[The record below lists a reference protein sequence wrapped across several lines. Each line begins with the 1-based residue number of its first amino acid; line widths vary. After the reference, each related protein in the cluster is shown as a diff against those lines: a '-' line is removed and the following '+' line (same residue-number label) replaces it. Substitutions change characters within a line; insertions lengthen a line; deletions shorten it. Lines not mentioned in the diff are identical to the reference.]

1 MMQIPRTYRTRLIT
15 YIAVLLAFLVGV
27 LVVTYG
33 SSRELVLDEAH
44 NRLAGLAQQLEG
56 QIRAEGDSL
65 VERAHMVRDNVNFQE
80 YLFIAVSLGTEPT
93 ALREQYARQFG
104 WLQIDRAVVL
114 TPGGR
119 AVIGPQHRDLVK
131 AVAVAGSGRAPA
143 SQDHLLYLDRPG
155 GLELVV
161 TSPVYYRSQ
170 SLGVVAVTKTLGAD
184 WMASVRRA
192 TGGELLLVKD
202 GSIVASTLN
211 LDPTERAF
219 STETQRLKLGRNDY
233 LVQRVKLS
241 TGSSRSQLYF
251 ALSQAELTGR
261 LIQQRDLMLVIAI
274 FGALGVLGVGSLM
287 LSNFSEPITRLT
299 AMMQE
304 VGEGRFPQFSRIPER
319 DEVGY
324 LSNRFAEMVQ
334 NLREKQEELQLVHQ
348 QLEKQATTDALTG
361 LYNRR
366 YLYDIFPRLW
376 SDAQRQQSRLSIM
389 LVDLDLFKQVNDRH
403 GHLIGDKVL
412 VMLADV
418 LRDTCRVSDFIF
430 RMGGEEFLVLTQG
443 DVDGAAVLA
452 EKIRTTLEH
461 NTLSGDGYSIRV
473 TASFGVARAE
483 EQDGTKA
490 LNQLLAR
497 ADKALYTAKQAGRN
511 QVAVWPAPRLVV
523 SNRN

>member
-1 MMQIPRTYRTRLIT
+1 MHLPRTYRARLIT
-15 YIAVLLAFLVGV
+15 YIGVLTTFLVGILV
-27 LVVTYG
+27 LTYG

-44 NRLAGLAQQLEG
+44 NRLVGLAQQLEG
-56 QIRAEGDSL
+56 QIHADGADL
-65 VERAHMVRDNVNFQE
+65 VERAHMVRDNANFQE
-80 YLFIAVSLGTEPT
+80 YLFIAISLNTDPA

-104 WLQIDRAVVL
+104 WLQIDRSVVL
-114 TPGGR
+114 SPTGR
-119 AVIGPQHRDLVK
+119 AIIGPQHRDLAK
-131 AVAVAGSGRAPA
+131 AVAKRGR
-143 SQDHLLYLDRPG
+143 SLTSRDSLFYLDGSG
-155 GLELVV
+155 GLEMVV
-161 TSPVYYRSQ
+161 TAPVSYRTQ
-170 SLGVVAVTKTLGAD
+170 PLGVVAVTKRLGPE

-202 GSIVASTLN
+202 GNIVASTLN
-211 LDPTERAF
+211 LEAAERVFAAGAEMQ
-219 STETQRLKLGRNDY
+219 SLGRNVY
-233 LVQRVKLS
+233 LVQPVNLGAAAGDS
-241 TGSSRSQLYF
+241 NLYF

-261 LIQQRDLMLVIAI
+261 LIKQRDLMLVIAI
-274 FGALGVLGVGSLM
+274 FGALGILLVGSMM
-287 LSNFSEPITRLT
+287 LSNFSEPIARLT
-299 AMMQE
+299 AMFQE
-304 VGEGRFPQFSRIPER
+304 VGEGRFPSFSRVPER

-334 NLREKQEELQLVHQ
+334 SLREKQDELQIVHQ

-376 SDAQRQQSRLSIM
+376 SEAQRQENRLSVI
-389 LVDLDLFKQVNDRH
+389 LIDLDLFKQINDRH

-412 VMLADV
+412 VMLAGV
-418 LRDTCRVSDFIF
+418 LRETCRVSDFAF

-452 EKIRTTLEH
+452 EKIRAVLER
-461 NTLSGDGYSIRV
+461 NTLAGDEYTIRV

-511 QVAVWPAPRLVV
+511 QVAVWPMPRLVM

>member
-1 MMQIPRTYRTRLIT
+1 MHLPRTYRTRLIT
-15 YIAVLLAFLVGV
+15 YIGVLTTFLVV
-27 LVVTYG
+27 ILLLTYG

-44 NRLAGLAQQLEG
+44 NRLVGLAQQLEG
-56 QIRAEGDSL
+56 QIHADGADL
-65 VERAHMVRDNVNFQE
+65 VERAHMVRDNANFQE
-80 YLFIAVSLGTEPT
+80 YLFIAISLNTDPA

-104 WLQIDRAVVL
+104 WLQIDRSVVL
-114 TPGGR
+114 SPTGR
-119 AVIGPQHRDLVK
+119 AVISPQHRDLVK
-131 AVAVAGSGRAPA
+131 AVAKRERSLTSRDNLFFLDGS
-143 SQDHLLYLDRPG
+143 G
-155 GLELVV
+155 GLEMVV
-161 TSPVYYRSQ
+161 TAPVSYRTQ
-170 SLGVVAVTKTLGAD
+170 PLGVVAVTKRLGPE

-202 GSIVASTLN
+202 GNIVVSTLN
-211 LDPTERAF
+211 LNAAERAF
-219 STETQRLKLGRNDY
+219 AAGAEMQTLGRNVY
-233 LVQRVKLS
+233 LVQRVNLGAAAGDSK
-241 TGSSRSQLYF
+241 LYF

-261 LIQQRDLMLVIAI
+261 LIKQRDLMLVIAI
-274 FGALGVLGVGSLM
+274 FGALGILLVGSMM
-287 LSNFSEPITRLT
+287 LSNFSEPIARLT
-299 AMMQE
+299 AMFQE
-304 VGEGRFPQFSRIPER
+304 VGEGRFPSFSRVPER

-334 NLREKQEELQLVHQ
+334 SLREKQDELQIVHQ

-376 SDAQRQQSRLSIM
+376 SEAQRQENRLSVI
-389 LVDLDLFKQVNDRH
+389 LIDLDLFKLINDRH

-412 VMLADV
+412 VMLAGV
-418 LRDTCRVSDFIF
+418 LRETCRVSDFAF

-452 EKIRTTLEH
+452 EKIRAVLER
-461 NTLSGDGYSIRV
+461 NTLAGDEYTIRV

-511 QVAVWPAPRLVV
+511 QVAVWPMPRLVM